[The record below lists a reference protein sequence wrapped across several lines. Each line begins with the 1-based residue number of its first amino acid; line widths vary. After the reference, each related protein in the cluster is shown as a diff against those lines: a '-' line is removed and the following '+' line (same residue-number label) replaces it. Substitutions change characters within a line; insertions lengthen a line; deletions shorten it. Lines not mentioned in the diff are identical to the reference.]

1 MFTENIVTGFLLMML
16 LTSSGV
22 LHSKSTRAMRSQDL
36 THGEIFRATSDV
48 ERVRQHV
55 SSWGVMDDGYIP
67 DTCEDIAAAALSD
80 VHPFEGREVV
90 TVGSLVELR
99 YVNEVGRDILTTE
112 MLVPAAAWCP

>member
-1 MFTENIVTGFLLMML
+1 MFTENLVTGFLLMML

-22 LHSKSTRAMRSQDL
+22 LHSKSTRAMRTQDL
-36 THGEIFRATSDV
+36 THSEIFRATHDV

-55 SSWGVMDDGYIP
+55 STWGGMDGGYIP
-67 DTCEDIAAAALSD
+67 ETCEEIAAVALSD

-90 TVGSLVELR
+90 SAGALAELR
-99 YVNEVGRDILTTE
+99 YVNKLGRVFLTTE